1 MSVGR
6 QRRFHFR
13 HSITHLRALHRER
26 MGLHMVVPMQ
36 LLLHVLLDLSK
47 ALEHPARRSG
57 E

>member
-6 QRRFHFR
+6 QQRFQFH
-13 HSITHLRALHRER
+13 HLITHLRALHRER

-36 LLLHVLLDLSK
+36 LLLHVLLDLRE

-57 E
+57 